1 MTEYWPPLIETNY
14 PTRSEYFQGQRGYDT
29 YEEYLYECGLITKD
43 IYDELMD
50 LLDYR
55 RHVGNDKPYYEFYEE
70 RLYQSSIITEEVY
83 HLLIG

>member
-1 MTEYWPPLIETNY
+1 MTEYLA
-14 PTRSEYFQGQRGYDT
+14 RSKYFQSQHGYDT

-55 RHVGNDKPYYEFYEE
+55 LHVGNDKPYYEFYEK
-70 RLYQSSIITEEVY
+70 RLYQSDVITEYVCN
-83 HLLIG
+83 LLLN